1 MGALYKIISWILKI
15 DHQNTS
21 NLSNKEDVK
30 RIYSIFKKA
39 MKMDDI
45 IKAGT
50 TNEISIDNNNNNSKK
65 EITDGNFVKV
75 NNQLID
81 ESFELNSEDSDDDI
95 DTDEVLSSSDDD
107 DDDDN
112 DVPKYRVGDRIEA
125 KVSGWKKYYG
135 GEVIFVNEDD
145 ETYDL
150 KFDNGER
157 KRGVDVKYIRQ
168 IGEKTSKSE

>member
-1 MGALYKIISWILKI
+1 MG
-15 DHQNTS
+15 
-21 NLSNKEDVK
+21 
-30 RIYSIFKKA
+30 
-39 MKMDDI
+39 MDDI

-50 TNEISIDNNNNNSKK
+50 TNEISIENDNNNNSNK
-65 EITDGNFVKV
+65 EINDGNFVKV

-95 DTDEVLSSSDDD
+95 ATDEVLSSSDDD
-107 DDDDN
+107 DDDDDDN
-112 DVPKYRVGDRIEA
+112 DMPKYRVGDRIEA

-135 GEVIFVNEDD
+135 GEVIFINEDD

-168 IGEKTSKSE
+168 IGEKTSKSEKKSKIKQTQKKL

>member
-50 TNEISIDNNNNNSKK
+50 TNEISIENDNNNNNSKK
-65 EITDGNFVKV
+65 EIADGNFVKV

-95 DTDEVLSSSDDD
+95 DTDELLSSSD
-107 DDDDN
+107 
-112 DVPKYRVGDRIEA
+112 
-125 KVSGWKKYYG
+125 
-135 GEVIFVNEDD
+135 EDD

-168 IGEKTSKSE
+168 IGEKTS